1 MIWSISRL
9 LSRVA
14 YFAPGGYGLRPT
26 LHRWRGVKLGKG
38 IWIKHVEFR
47 AALPKTPSGKIKKTD
62 LL

>member
-1 MIWSISRL
+1 LVDLEIAFASGVLCSGRL
-9 LSRVA
+9 
-14 YFAPGGYGLRPT
+14 P